1 MTTESL
7 CSYPPS
13 QRRWAG
19 GCRRCRGIL
28 AATARWRSPLGPR
41 TDMFVNPA
49 GTDVVLNAP
58 RLVFAPAGDFML
70 SARVTVEF
78 AGTYDAGVL
87 LLYAGERSW
96 AKLCFEYSPQQEPM
110 IVSVVTQGFSD
121 DANAYVVA
129 GNQTFLRSRGWGARW
144 RFTPRKM
151 ARTGEMIRNFT
162 LEPSAALTAG
172 FVAQSPTGD
181 GCRAT
186 FADIVYTPER
196 LADLRS
202 GV

>member
-1 MTTESL
+1 MTTDSIL
-7 CSYPPS
+7 LPSIPAPLRWGLPPVA
-13 QRRWAG
+13 WNIG
-19 GCRRCRGIL
+19 GDGALTI
-28 AATARWRSPLGPR
+28 TAGPR

-49 GTDVVLNAP
+49 GTEVVLNAP
-58 RLVFAPAGDFML
+58 RLVFEPAGDFML
-70 SARVTVEF
+70 RARVTVGF
-78 AGTYDAGVL
+78 AATYDAGVL

-96 AKLCFEYSPQQEPM
+96 AKLCFEYSPQRQPM

-129 GNQTFLRSRGWGARW
+129 GNQTFLRVSRLGRAFAFHASEDGAYW
-144 RFTPRKM
+144 Q
-151 ARTGEMIRNFT
+151 MIRNFT
-162 LEPSAALTAG
+162 LEPSAQLAAG

-181 GCRAT
+181 GCTAT
-186 FADIVYTPER
+186 FADIAYTPAR

>member
-1 MTTESL
+1 MTTDSVVL
-7 CSYPPS
+7 PSIPAPLGWGLPPVS
-13 QRRWAG
+13 WNVGDDGA
-19 GCRRCRGIL
+19 L
-28 AATARWRSPLGPR
+28 AITAGPR

-58 RLVFAPAGDFML
+58 RLVFAPTGDFML

-78 AGTYDAGVL
+78 AATYDAGVL

-96 AKLCFEYSPQQEPM
+96 AKLCFEYSPQRQPM
-110 IVSVVTQGFSD
+110 IVSVVTQGYSD

-129 GNQTFLRSRGWGARW
+129 GNQTFLRISRLGRAFAFHASEGGAYW
-144 RFTPRKM
+144 NL
-151 ARTGEMIRNFT
+151 IRNFT
-162 LEPSAALTAG
+162 LEPLAPLAAG

-181 GCRAT
+181 GCTAS
-186 FADIVYTPER
+186 FAEIVYAPER

>member
-1 MTTESL
+1 MTTDSL
-7 CSYPPS
+7 ILPSIPAPLSWGTPPVS
-13 QRRWAG
+13 WNIDG
-19 GCRRCRGIL
+19 GGAL
-28 AATARWRSPLGPR
+28 AIAAGPR

-58 RLVFAPAGDFML
+58 RLTFAPDGDFML
-70 SARVTVEF
+70 SAHVTVEF
-78 AGTYDAGVL
+78 AATYDAGVL

-96 AKLCFEYSPQQEPM
+96 AKLCFEYSPQRQPM

-129 GNQTFLRSRGWGARW
+129 GNQTFLRVTRLGRAFAFHASEDGKYWNL
-144 RFTPRKM
+144 
-151 ARTGEMIRNFT
+151 IRNFT
-162 LEPSAALTAG
+162 LEQPAQVAAG
-172 FVAQSPTGD
+172 FVAQSPTGE
-181 GCRAT
+181 GCTAT
-186 FADIVYTPER
+186 FANIAYTPER

>member
-1 MTTESL
+1 MTTDVPVLASIPTPL
-7 CSYPPS
+7 SWGLPPVS
-13 QRRWAG
+13 WNIDDG
-19 GCRRCRGIL
+19 TL
-28 AATARWRSPLGPR
+28 AITAGPR
-41 TDMFVNPA
+41 TDLFVNPA

-58 RLVFAPAGDFML
+58 RLVFAPDGDFML

-87 LLYAGERSW
+87 LLYVDERNW
-96 AKLCFEYSPQQEPM
+96 GKLCFEYSPQRQPM

-121 DANAYVVA
+121 DANAYVVT
-129 GNQTFLRSRGWGARW
+129 GNQTFLRISRLGRAFAFHASEDGAYW
-144 RFTPRKM
+144 NL
-151 ARTGEMIRNFT
+151 IRNFT
-162 LEPSAALTAG
+162 LEPSASLAAG

-181 GCRAT
+181 GCT
-186 FADIVYTPER
+186 VSFANIVYRPER

>member
-7 CSYPPS
+7 VLPSIPAPLAWGLPPVS
-13 QRRWAG
+13 WNVGDDRT
-19 GCRRCRGIL
+19 L
-28 AATARWRSPLGPR
+28 AITAGPR

-70 SARVTVEF
+70 SARVTVAF
-78 AGTYDAGVL
+78 AATYDAGVL

-96 AKLCFEYSPQQEPM
+96 AKLCFEYSPQRQPM

-129 GNQTFLRSRGWGARW
+129 GNQTFLRISRLGRAFAFHASEDGAYW
-144 RFTPRKM
+144 Q
-151 ARTGEMIRNFT
+151 MIRNFT
-162 LEPSAALTAG
+162 LEPSAQLAAG

-181 GCRAT
+181 GCTAT
-186 FADIVYTPER
+186 FADIAYTPAR

>member
-1 MTTESL
+1 MSTDSIL
-7 CSYPPS
+7 LPSIPAPQRWGLPPV
-13 QRRWAG
+13 AG
-19 GCRRCRGIL
+19 KIGGDGVL
-28 AATARWRSPLGPR
+28 AITAGPR

-58 RLVFAPAGDFML
+58 RLVFAPDGDFML
-70 SARVTVEF
+70 SARVTVGF

-87 LLYAGERSW
+87 LLYVDERNW
-96 AKLCFEYSPQQEPM
+96 GKLCFEYSPQRQPM

-121 DANAYVVA
+121 DANAYVVT
-129 GNQTFLRSRGWGARW
+129 GNQIFLRVSRLGRAFAFHASDDGVYWNL
-144 RFTPRKM
+144 
-151 ARTGEMIRNFT
+151 IRNFT
-162 LEPSAALTAG
+162 LEPAAPLAAG

-181 GCRAT
+181 GCT
-186 FADIVYTPER
+186 VSFADIVYRPER